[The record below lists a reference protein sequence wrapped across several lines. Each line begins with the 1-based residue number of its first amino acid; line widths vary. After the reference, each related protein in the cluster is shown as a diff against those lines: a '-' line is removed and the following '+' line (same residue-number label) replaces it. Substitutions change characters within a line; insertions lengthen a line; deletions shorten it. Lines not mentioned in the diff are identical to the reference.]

1 MSRDPI
7 TPAEI
12 ERAGDEAVRDLE
24 RKNATLIASLERV
37 TLRCAG
43 LAGELIDER
52 RRHASY
58 FVQPLGQV
66 FAERDRL
73 RRELAEMRAQCERNI
88 LRAGESAEKSAR
100 LDAEVKS
107 LAAELERT
115 REAVRAIPDY
125 AGRENRFCTEGES
138 AFWDRAE
145 WNTIREINCRVHPD
159 GAEAM
164 DVFLVWWEANKKGW
178 LGPHRAYGAW
188 LADELRRLGCGS
200 QDLADAMV
208 LLRTIPAD
216 VIYTGD
222 WTRRR
227 DALLTKHGGA

>member
-1 MSRDPI
+1 MNRDPI

-58 FVQPLGQV
+58 FVQPLGEV

-73 RRELAEMRAQCERNI
+73 RAEAAS
-88 LRAGESAEKSAR
+88 LR
-100 LDAEVKS
+100 
-107 LAAELERT
+107 AELERT
-115 REAVRAIPDY
+115 REAVRAIPDN

-138 AFWDRAE
+138 AFWDHAE

-164 DVFLVWWEANKKGW
+164 DVFLAWWEANKKGW

-188 LADELRRLGCGS
+188 LAGELRRLGHGS
-200 QDLADAMV
+200 QDLADAID
-208 LLRTIPAD
+208 LLRTIPAS
-216 VIYTGD
+216 VIYVGD

-227 DALLTKHGGA
+227 DALLAKHGGA